1 MQQVSMRCVQLN
13 KLQLQA
19 NRTPGRVYESVSDAH
34 HFAVTQ
40 RHRRMLPVRKS
51 HGARCDR
58 GPAIR
63 SARRNL
69 IPSKPGHFGG
79 SLAAGMCELD
89 ANRNGRMTANALDRA
104 ADRAFICI

>member
-1 MQQVSMRCVQLN
+1 MGCVQLN

-63 SARRNL
+63 SAREK
-69 IPSKPGHFGG
+69 SD
-79 SLAAGMCELD
+79 SLQARDIGLEALRPACASWMPIGMGE
-89 ANRNGRMTANALDRA
+89 
-104 ADRAFICI
+104 